1 MPSDPA
7 WYSRIWEYF
16 SSVIGY
22 WQFWVAVAFMME
34 RAFERF
40 CPTLAAKLNPYL
52 TPDRRRRLFVW
63 IGVLA
68 FVYANFRAFDDEN
81 RRLREAQAFITES
94 KAISF
99 RNYDKFSDHDMERLK
114 AAFDVQPRPKISIY
128 YVSFDM
134 SAGIIA
140 EQLSAALNAPATIGT
155 LSNEDLIGITV
166 FIKNRDNLER
176 QAKVYIG
183 AFREVADR
191 SEIDFRLG
199 ELPDTV
205 NNLFDCVIFIGPRK
219 VVAR

>member
-1 MPSDPA
+1 
-7 WYSRIWEYF
+7 
-16 SSVIGY
+16 
-22 WQFWVAVAFMME
+22 
-34 RAFERF
+34 
-40 CPTLAAKLNPYL
+40 
-52 TPDRRRRLFVW
+52 
-63 IGVLA
+63 
-68 FVYANFRAFDDEN
+68 
-81 RRLREAQAFITES
+81 
-94 KAISF
+94 
-99 RNYDKFSDHDMERLK
+99 
-114 AAFDVQPRPKISIY
+114 
-128 YVSFDM
+128 M